1 MLTQTQSQ
9 SPDVAPVQAPRVPTS
24 IVTTGPDGKPH
35 TLPIPLTRADVR
47 ELTARRSAISDQL
60 GNVSSRRTELAKEI
74 STTPEAASRV
84 GLEDRLRL
92 LDSRILQLE
101 TDLATTG
108 QQLSAAPTGLLSE
121 TRESQSDPDQGFMDG
136 VLAGGFGALG
146 VATILFLS
154 LRRRRKRRSAAL
166 PQSTG
171 VESARLE
178 RLETGMDAIAIEIER
193 ISEGQRFVTRLL
205 SEAQPPLDA
214 QHRIAQPARS
224 EPDPAKAS

>member
-1 MLTQTQSQ
+1 MHTQTQ
-9 SPDVAPVQAPRVPTS
+9 SPDVAPVQSPRIPTS

-60 GNVSSRRTELAKEI
+60 GNVSSRRTDLAKEI
-74 STTPEAASRV
+74 STTPDAASRV

-121 TRESQSDPDQGFMDG
+121 TSESQSPPEEEFMEG
-136 VLAGGFGALG
+136 VLAGGFSVLA
-146 VATILFLS
+146 AASILVFL
-154 LRRRRKRRSAAL
+154 LRRRWKRRSKAA
-166 PQSTG
+166 PQSAG
-171 VESARLE
+171 VESGRLE
-178 RLETGMDAIAIEIER
+178 RLENGMEAIAIEIER
-193 ISEGQRFVTRLL
+193 ISEGQRFVTKLL
-205 SEAQPPLDA
+205 SGAQPSLDP
-214 QHRIAQPARS
+214 QHRIAQTARS

>member
-1 MLTQTQSQ
+1 MQTQMQ
-9 SPDVAPVQAPRVPTS
+9 SPVVAPVQSPRVPAS
-24 IVTTGPDGKPH
+24 IVTTGPDGKQH

-121 TRESQSDPDQGFMDG
+121 TRESQADPDEGFMDG
-136 VLAGGFGALG
+136 VLTGGFSVLGA
-146 VATILFLS
+146 AAILFFF
-154 LRRRRKRRSAAL
+154 LRRRWKRRKPAL
-166 PQSTG
+166 TQTAG

-178 RLETGMDAIAIEIER
+178 RLENGMDAIAIEIER

-205 SEAQPPLDA
+205 SEAPPSLDP

>member
-1 MLTQTQSQ
+1 MQTQTQ
-9 SPDVAPVQAPRVPTS
+9 SPDVAPVQSPRIPTS
-24 IVTTGPDGKPH
+24 IVTTGPDGKTH

-60 GNVSSRRTELAKEI
+60 GNVSSRRTDLAKEI
-74 STTPEAASRV
+74 STTPDAASRV

-121 TRESQSDPDQGFMDG
+121 TRESQSDPDEGFMDG
-136 VLAGGFGALG
+136 VLAGGFGVLG
-146 VATILFLS
+146 AASILFFF
-154 LRRRRKRRSAAL
+154 LRRRWRRRSRSL

-178 RLETGMDAIAIEIER
+178 RLENGMDAIAIEIER
-193 ISEGQRFVTRLL
+193 ISEGQRFVTKLL
-205 SEAQPPLDA
+205 SEAQPALDPK
-214 QHRIAQPARS
+214 HRIAQPARS
-224 EPDPAKAS
+224 GPDPAKAS

>member
-1 MLTQTQSQ
+1 MRTQTQS
-9 SPDVAPVQAPRVPTS
+9 PVLAPVQSPRTPTS
-24 IVTTGPDGKPH
+24 IVTTGPDGKQH

-60 GNVSSRRTELAKEI
+60 GNVSSRRTGLANEI
-74 STTPEAASRV
+74 STTPDAASRV
-84 GLEDRLRL
+84 GLQERLRL

-101 TDLATTG
+101 SDLATTG

-121 TRESQSDPDQGFMDG
+121 ARESQPDPDEGFMDG
-136 VLAGGFGALG
+136 VLTGGFSVLG
-146 VATILFLS
+146 SATILFFF
-154 LRRRRKRRSAAL
+154 LRRRWKRRKPALTQAA
-166 PQSTG
+166 G

-178 RLETGMDAIAIEIER
+178 RLENGMDAIAIEIER

-205 SEAQPPLDA
+205 SEAQPVLDP

>member
-1 MLTQTQSQ
+1 MLTQTQ
-9 SPDVAPVQAPRVPTS
+9 SPDVAPVQSPRVPAS

-121 TRESQSDPDQGFMDG
+121 TRESPADPDEGFMDG
-136 VLAGGFGALG
+136 VLTGGFSVLGA
-146 VATILFLS
+146 ASILFFFLM
-154 LRRRRKRRSAAL
+154 RRWKRRKPAL
-166 PQSTG
+166 AQTAG
-171 VESARLE
+171 VESGRLE
-178 RLETGMDAIAIEIER
+178 RLENGMDAIAIEIER

-205 SEAQPPLDA
+205 SEAQPSLDP